1 MWLSSMNS
9 IGSLAKRW
17 SGTMGLPILLSVSC
31 IGSDDSIG
39 IEQPNVILISLDTTR
54 ADRLGCYGY
63 GGGTSP
69 RLDRLAMDGIQF
81 DRAIATAALT
91 PISHASILTG
101 LNPYQHKVRTFW
113 GPAGHYLGEEYPTL
127 ATILRQRGW
136 RTGAFVSA
144 YPASEGFGLHWGFD
158 TFDSGLEES
167 VTRREHRT
175 RISQGSRWRRARQS
189 KAQRRAD
196 ATTDAAL
203 EWLESSEQTF
213 FLWLHYFD
221 PHDQTLVP
229 PEEITEKFEVERG
242 EPGSRRRIY
251 DAEIYFMDA
260 QMGRI
265 FDWLEASGQYDD
277 TIIVVVAD
285 HGQGLGDHD
294 WFEHRLIYQ
303 EQIRTPLVMRVP
315 GRARGLNVSSV
326 VRTVDIVP
334 TVLDL
339 LDIESAITFEG
350 SSLLP
355 LVDGITEEPRVAYS
369 EALNSIDSWTP
380 ERLPEIQKDLLFSVI
395 DEGWKLIYHREQP
408 GNSELYHLE
417 EDPAELVN
425 VIERYPEE
433 AKRLM
438 SWLARSKAME
448 IELQDIEG
456 DIDPEALRKL
466 EALGYIQTGD

>member
-1 MWLSSMNS
+1 
-9 IGSLAKRW
+9 
-17 SGTMGLPILLSVSC
+17 
-31 IGSDDSIG
+31 
-39 IEQPNVILISLDTTR
+39 
-54 ADRLGCYGY
+54 
-63 GGGTSP
+63 
-69 RLDRLAMDGIQF
+69 
-81 DRAIATAALT
+81 
-91 PISHASILTG
+91 
-101 LNPYQHKVRTFW
+101 
-113 GPAGHYLGEEYPTL
+113 
-127 ATILRQRGW
+127 
-136 RTGAFVSA
+136 
-144 YPASEGFGLHWGFD
+144 
-158 TFDSGLEES
+158 
-167 VTRREHRT
+167 
-175 RISQGSRWRRARQS
+175 
-189 KAQRRAD
+189 
-196 ATTDAAL
+196 
-203 EWLESSEQTF
+203 
-213 FLWLHYFD
+213 
-221 PHDQTLVP
+221 
-229 PEEITEKFEVERG
+229 
-242 EPGSRRRIY
+242 
-251 DAEIYFMDA
+251 MDA

>member
-1 MWLSSMNS
+1 MNS
-9 IGSLAKRW
+9 IATVTRGWGLTLGFAALA
-17 SGTMGLPILLSVSC
+17 SHGC
-31 IGSDDSIG
+31 ISNESSIG
-39 IEQPNVILISLDTTR
+39 VEQSNVLLISLDTTR

-69 RLDRLAMDGIQF
+69 RLDSLAEDGIRF

-91 PISHASILTG
+91 PTSHASILTG

-113 GPAGHYLGEEYPTL
+113 GPAGHYLSEDHPTL
-127 ATILRQRGW
+127 ATILRDRGW
-136 RTGAFVSA
+136 RTGAFISA

-158 TFDSGLEES
+158 VFDSGLDES
-167 VTRREHRT
+167 VTQREHRT
-175 RISQGSRWRRARQS
+175 KISQGSRWSRARQG

-203 EWLESSEQTF
+203 QWLESSDQAF

-221 PHDQTLVP
+221 PHDQALVP
-229 PEEITEKFEVERG
+229 PEEITERFEVEKG

-251 DAEIYFMDA
+251 DAEIYFMDS

-265 FDWLEASGQYDD
+265 FDWLEASGRYDN
-277 TIIVVVAD
+277 TFIVVVAD
-285 HGQGLGDHD
+285 HGQGLGDHG

-303 EQIRTPLVMRVP
+303 EQIRTPLVLRLPV
-315 GRARGLNVSSV
+315 RAGGLNVSAV
-326 VRTVDIVP
+326 VRTVDIAP
-334 TVLDL
+334 TVIDL
-339 LDIESAITFEG
+339 LGIESEIAFEG
-350 SSLLP
+350 STLLP
-355 LVDGITEEPRVAYS
+355 LIDGEAEQPRVAYS

-380 ERLPEIQKDLLFSVI
+380 ERLPDIQKDLLFSVI
-395 DEGWKLIYHREQP
+395 DGGWKLIFHREHP
-408 GNSELYHLE
+408 DNSELYHLE

-425 VIERYPEE
+425 VIERYPAE

-438 SWLARSKAME
+438 AWLARSKAME